1 MKLIKDKFKYPDLQR
16 VENELG
22 RFYIDSRGQEVPSVT
37 NVLSSTS
44 DQSGIEEWKRRV
56 GHEEAERILQESSS
70 IGSNVHNALEN
81 YLQDKE
87 WEIIDDGSYI
97 SKTSILIL
105 ESFINN
111 LVNDIN
117 EVWGLESGLILD
129 GLYAGTADC
138 IGIYNGEESLIDFK
152 TAKKVKPK
160 EWIEDY
166 FLQCSA
172 YANAHN
178 VMYGTNIKQTV
189 VLMVD
194 RNQEYKKFIVN
205 NREFDHYTSKWK
217 QRLIKFHNEIG
228 K

>member
-1 MKLIKDKFKYPDLQR
+1 MKLIKDKYKYPELQR

-22 RFYIDSRGQEVPSVT
+22 RFYIDSEGQEVPSVT
-37 NVLSSTS
+37 NVLSTTS
-44 DQSGIEEWKRRV
+44 DQSGIDEWKRRV
-56 GHEEAERILQESSS
+56 GLEEVERVLQESSS

-87 WEIIDDGSYI
+87 WKIIDDGTYI

-111 LVNDIN
+111 LINDIN
-117 EVWGLESGLILD
+117 EVWGLEAGLILD

-138 IGIYNGEESLIDFK
+138 IGVYNGEESLIDFK

-178 VMYGTNIKQTV
+178 VMYGTNINQIV
-189 VLMVD
+189 ILMVD
-194 RNQEYKKFIVN
+194 RNQEYKKFIVKS
-205 NREFDHYTSKWK
+205 REFNHYTNKWK
-217 QRLIKFHNEIG
+217 QRLIKFHNKG
-228 K
+228 DK

>member
-1 MKLIKDKFKYPDLQR
+1 MKLIKKKYKYPKLQR
-16 VENELG
+16 VENEFG
-22 RFYIDSRGQEVPSVT
+22 RFYIDSMGNEVPSVT

-44 DQSGIEEWKRRV
+44 DQSGIDEWKRRV
-56 GHEEAERILQESSS
+56 GLEEAERILEESLT

-81 YLQDKE
+81 FLKDNK
-87 WEIIDDGSYI
+87 WEILDDGSFV

-105 ESFINN
+105 KTFIKN
-111 LVNDIN
+111 LISDIN
-117 EVWGLESGLILD
+117 EVWGLEAGLILD

-178 VMYGTNIKQTV
+178 VMYDTKIEQIV
-189 VLMVD
+189 ILMVD

-205 NREFDHYTSKWK
+205 NREFDHYTNKWK
-217 QRLIKFHNEIG
+217 QRLIKFHNEVF

>member
-1 MKLIKDKFKYPDLQR
+1 MKLIKDKYKYPELQR

-22 RFYIDSRGQEVPSVT
+22 RFYIDSKGQEVPSVT

-44 DQSGIEEWKRRV
+44 DQSGIDEWKRRV

-81 YLQDKE
+81 YLQDKQ
-87 WEIIDDGSYI
+87 WEISDDGSYI
-97 SKTSILIL
+97 SKTSIRIL
-105 ESFINN
+105 ESFIKN
-111 LVNDIN
+111 LVTDIN

-138 IGIYNGEESLIDFK
+138 IGIYNGEESLVDFK

-178 VMYGTNIKQTV
+178 VMFGTEIQQV
-189 VLMVD
+189 VILMVD
-194 RNQEYKKFIVN
+194 RELMFQEFIV
-205 NREFDHYTSKWK
+205 RPTEFNILTKVWK
-217 QRLIKFHNEIG
+217 KRLIQFHKEYT
-228 K
+228 

>member
-1 MKLIKDKFKYPDLQR
+1 M
-16 VENELG
+16 
-22 RFYIDSRGQEVPSVT
+22 
-37 NVLSSTS
+37 
-44 DQSGIEEWKRRV
+44 
-56 GHEEAERILQESSS
+56 QESSS

-87 WEIIDDGSYI
+87 WEIVNDGSYI

-105 ESFINN
+105 KTFINN
-111 LVNDIN
+111 LVNDID
-117 EVWGLESGLILD
+117 ESGLILD

-138 IGIYNGEESLIDFK
+138 IGVYNGKESLIDFK

-166 FLQCSA
+166 FLQCAA

-178 VMYGTNIKQTV
+178 VMYDTKIEQIV
-189 VLMVD
+189 ILMVD

-205 NREFDHYTSKWK
+205 NREFDHYTNKWK
-217 QRLIKFHNEIG
+217 QRLIKFHNEVF

>member
-1 MKLIKDKFKYPDLQR
+1 MKLIKNKFKYPDLQR

-22 RFYIDSRGQEVPSVT
+22 RFYLDSKGQEVPSVT

-44 DQSGIEEWKRRV
+44 DQSGIDEWKRRV
-56 GHEEAERILQESSS
+56 GHEEAERILYESSS

-87 WEIIDDGSYI
+87 WEIVNDGSYI

-105 ESFINN
+105 KTFINN
-111 LVNDIN
+111 LVNDID

-138 IGIYNGEESLIDFK
+138 ICVYNVKESLIDFK

-166 FLQCSA
+166 FLQCAA

-178 VMYGTNIKQTV
+178 VMYDTKIEQIV
-189 VLMVD
+189 ILMVD

-205 NREFDHYTSKWK
+205 NREFDHYTNKWK
-217 QRLIKFHNEIG
+217 QRLIKFHNEVF

>member
-1 MKLIKDKFKYPDLQR
+1 MLLLQKWLCYFQSH
-16 VENELG
+16 E
-22 RFYIDSRGQEVPSVT
+22 FFSV
-37 NVLSSTS
+37 VL
-44 DQSGIEEWKRRV
+44 
-56 GHEEAERILQESSS
+56 
-70 IGSNVHNALEN
+70 N
-81 YLQDKE
+81 
-87 WEIIDDGSYI
+87 DGSYI

-105 ESFINN
+105 KTFIDN
-111 LVNDIN
+111 LVNDID

-138 IGIYNGEESLIDFK
+138 IGVYNGKESLIDFK

-166 FLQCSA
+166 FLQCAA

-178 VMYGTNIKQTV
+178 VMYDTKIEQIV
-189 VLMVD
+189 ILMVD

-205 NREFDHYTSKWK
+205 NREFDHYTNKWK
-217 QRLIKFHNEIG
+217 QRLIKFHNEVF